1 MGWEDMQ
8 KSSGNG
14 MKGVYARIDIFLIDK
29 NIESL

>member
-14 MKGVYARIDIFLIDK
+14 MKVYVIRIDIFLIDK